1 MATRGYGRNA
11 ARIQRYHA
19 WRDAAQMAAMV
30 ARARMIEGPV
40 SIMVDVY
47 VSGRRGDAD
56 NYLKAAEDALNGIAY
71 EDDRQ
76 IVDARVRVH
85 KVPAREERTEVEIL
99 EAKEAAG

>member
-1 MATRGYGRNA
+1 
-11 ARIQRYHA
+11 
-19 WRDAAQMAAMV
+19 MAAIGEGGDQ
-30 ARARMIEGPV
+30 AREHHGGCVCRAGAKQLSRP
-40 SIMVDVY
+40 
-47 VSGRRGDAD
+47 R
-56 NYLKAAEDALNGIAY
+56 DALNGIAY